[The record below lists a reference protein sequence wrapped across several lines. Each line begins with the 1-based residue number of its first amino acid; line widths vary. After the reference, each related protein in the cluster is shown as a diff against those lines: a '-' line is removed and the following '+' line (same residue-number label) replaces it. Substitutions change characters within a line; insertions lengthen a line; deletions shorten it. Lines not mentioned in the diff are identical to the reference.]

1 MKLIGANVGRRTNI
15 VQIVFA
21 MFVLVVGLAHSA
33 FAQSFNVTLIVVE
46 GNRRIETATI
56 QAYTEITT
64 GENFS
69 AAEMND
75 AVQRVRDSGLFET
88 VTADMRGEALVI
100 TVAEH
105 PTVNVVAFEGNSS
118 LDDNVLVSL
127 VQTTARR
134 VYSASQVRDDANLIA
149 ATYANQGRM
158 AASVEPRLISRDDNR
173 VDVVFE
179 IVEGGV
185 VEVERI
191 SFVGN
196 RDFSDRRLRRVLG
209 TKQAG
214 LFRLL
219 VQRDTFTA
227 DRITFDKQVLTD
239 FYTSRGYVD
248 FQVLSVNSELSKDRD
263 SFFVT
268 FQVQEGQQFKF
279 GEVTTTS
286 DIAEVNPGNFDAAI
300 KVREGSTY
308 SPNLVEDSIARMER
322 RALELGLDFIRI
334 EPRLTRNS
342 EDISLDL
349 QLNISRGPRVFVERI
364 DIKGNTTTL
373 DRVIRRTFK
382 IVEGDPFNPREI
394 RASAE
399 RIRALGFFK
408 NSNVKTIRGSSAN
421 QVIVNVDVTEQ
432 PTGSLSFGGNY
443 NTANG
448 ASLIASFRE
457 TNFLG
462 RGQSAAL
469 SFNTGSSSQNFNFS
483 FKEPSLLN
491 RDLSLGLGLLYGRTN
506 NSNARY
512 DTEGLN
518 LNSSL
523 GFQISENGRLGVKA
537 FGNTANMT
545 DVSTF
550 SPIILNEAAAGRR
563 TNYGLGYTYSFDD
576 RRTGLNPKAGV
587 FGSFGQDFALFG
599 DSNYVKSTLRVG
611 AETLVWGEDI
621 KLSAV
626 FDAGALTYSAG
637 SSSSVTDRYFLNSR
651 QFRGFA
657 PGGLGP
663 RQIVYDDNSDAIK
676 SNDALGGNYFA
687 VARFESKFPLGL
699 PEEYGISGGAFID
712 IGSSWGLDAASLDA
726 RSIGNQNES
735 EVFHEFALRSVVGV
749 SIFWKTPIGPLRFN
763 WTETLKKQTYDTGQS
778 FDFTVSTSY

>member
-21 MFVLVVGLAHSA
+21 LFVLVVGLAHSA

-227 DRITFDKQVLTD
+227 DRIAFDKQVLTD

-286 DIAEVNPGNFDAAI
+286 DIAEVNPSNFAAAI

-308 SPNLVEDSIARMER
+308 SPNLVEDSIA
-322 RALELGLDFIRI
+322 
-334 EPRLTRNS
+334 
-342 EDISLDL
+342 
-349 QLNISRGPRVFVERI
+349 
-364 DIKGNTTTL
+364 
-373 DRVIRRTFK
+373 
-382 IVEGDPFNPREI
+382 
-394 RASAE
+394 
-399 RIRALGFFK
+399 
-408 NSNVKTIRGSSAN
+408 
-421 QVIVNVDVTEQ
+421 
-432 PTGSLSFGGNY
+432 
-443 NTANG
+443 
-448 ASLIASFRE
+448 
-457 TNFLG
+457 
-462 RGQSAAL
+462 
-469 SFNTGSSSQNFNFS
+469 
-483 FKEPSLLN
+483 
-491 RDLSLGLGLLYGRTN
+491 
-506 NSNARY
+506 
-512 DTEGLN
+512 
-518 LNSSL
+518 
-523 GFQISENGRLGVKA
+523 
-537 FGNTANMT
+537 
-545 DVSTF
+545 
-550 SPIILNEAAAGRR
+550 
-563 TNYGLGYTYSFDD
+563 
-576 RRTGLNPKAGV
+576 
-587 FGSFGQDFALFG
+587 
-599 DSNYVKSTLRVG
+599 
-611 AETLVWGEDI
+611 
-621 KLSAV
+621 
-626 FDAGALTYSAG
+626 
-637 SSSSVTDRYFLNSR
+637 
-651 QFRGFA
+651 
-657 PGGLGP
+657 
-663 RQIVYDDNSDAIK
+663 
-676 SNDALGGNYFA
+676 
-687 VARFESKFPLGL
+687 
-699 PEEYGISGGAFID
+699 
-712 IGSSWGLDAASLDA
+712 
-726 RSIGNQNES
+726 
-735 EVFHEFALRSVVGV
+735 
-749 SIFWKTPIGPLRFN
+749 
-763 WTETLKKQTYDTGQS
+763 
-778 FDFTVSTSY
+778 